1 MLVKERIWANIK
13 NFKIPYMGDSEKGK
27 LEKCL
32 EEAIRKDD
40 GDVAVDWKKVVW
52 LDDKTKIGDYYGT
65 RGGIWSRLVDENIL
79 SRESEGNFCLLYAAL
94 MLNPV
99 DKLPDYRS
107 GSDWLYFTREEDAKA
122 YRAAKFGNRPLFD
135 PVDERIKVVKLR

>member
-13 NFKIPYMGDSEKGK
+13 NFKIPYMEDSEKDK

-32 EEAIRKDD
+32 KEAIRKDD

-94 MLNPV
+94 ILNPV
-99 DKLPDYRS
+99 DQLPNR
-107 GSDWLYFTREEDAKA
+107 GSDWLYFTREEDAEA
-122 YRAAKFGNRPLFD
+122 YRDAKFGNRPFFD
-135 PVDERIKVVKLR
+135 SVKVVKLR